1 MNETM
6 WKQDVEAIYAAAA
19 RRASGAAS
27 DYAVMSGRSL
37 DGMQMGI
44 P

>member
-6 WKQDVEAIYAAAA
+6 WKEDVEALHAAAG
-19 RRASGAAS
+19 RRASRAAS
-27 DYAVMSGRSL
+27 GYAVMSGRSL